1 MGVGLPRFL
10 GAFFFYQKP
19 AFGPGAIIFFGN
31 SPALLCS
38 VHAGNGRDNFIVYLV
53 YLSFW
58 KIGVYKYSAFL
69 GTVFTLLLR
78 LPPQND

>member
-1 MGVGLPRFL
+1 MLWK
-10 GAFFFYQKP
+10 A
-19 AFGPGAIIFFGN
+19 
-31 SPALLCS
+31 
-38 VHAGNGRDNFIVYLV
+38 VHAGNGSDNFIVYLV